1 MKKELQKYNIRDQYG
16 SLNEGS
22 ARCQKYFFF
31 LLKPNANQIQSV
43 QSNSTEL
50 LKQEAPEREIPG
62 AETGISRLTKTY
74 WYYGGKLQEKE
85 EVIKIKTG
93 THTYIQ
99 ENFVTS

>member
-1 MKKELQKYNIRDQYG
+1 M
-16 SLNEGS
+16 
-22 ARCQKYFFF
+22 
-31 LLKPNANQIQSV
+31 LKPNANQIQSV